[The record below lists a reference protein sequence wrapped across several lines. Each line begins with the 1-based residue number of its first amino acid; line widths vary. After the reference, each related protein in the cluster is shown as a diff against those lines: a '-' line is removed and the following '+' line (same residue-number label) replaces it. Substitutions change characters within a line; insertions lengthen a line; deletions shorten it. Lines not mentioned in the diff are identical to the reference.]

1 MLHPSTKRLI
11 DKLDEMT
18 RRQRVAWEENDN
30 GSVTHDTEGYRVTL
44 TAPPHTLLL
53 TDTLGR
59 EIETCT
65 PDDFSGET
73 DASGRPYM
81 DFVED
86 LYREAHRHARGAE
99 KAISALLSA
108 LDQAASEVP
117 DKVETAPETFEHVED
132 EGDDS
137 RPLEEHEMP
146 EYEGQ
151 ADMQA
156 AVAAMA
162 DEVNGPPETNVAAVD
177 APEPEPEPEP
187 QPAFESA
194 AAPVFTPMP
203 EPEAPLPEPDVQL
216 DPAAAAPEPEAP
228 ADPYAP
234 FEGSEESARVYA
246 TAAEFVAPA
255 APEPFAETSPA
266 EAEPEPFSSEETVWD
281 TIRNAGHT
289 APEAAPEPEPPELA
303 EPEAMAQP
311 AEDAWHTPEPEPQPP
326 EAPAEP
332 APRPAPVFGSGMF
345 SGSMGDLSR
354 YRSAPPAAPAEPEPQ
369 PVAEPAAL
377 APEPTPE
384 PPPLPDPEPAPEPPQ
399 HFSLSGIT
407 SGFGLS
413 STLQPAT
420 RTQPAEPVPPSTAPT
435 EPRKIIDG
443 TIDLPDALPEYAP
456 EPLPEPVQ
464 EMDLRMEEDEEF
476 GFTDADLMP
485 GIPAE
490 PLPAVFKSSASEPPH
505 VEKSATQE
513 TDSEDG
519 PPPKPAR
526 RFNPWN

>member
-99 KAISALLSA
+99 KAISALLNA

-117 DKVETAPETFEHVED
+117 DEVETAPETFEHVED

-137 RPLEEHEMP
+137 RPLEDHEMP

-162 DEVNGPPETNVAAVD
+162 DEVNGPPDTNFAAGDV
-177 APEPEPEPEP
+177 PEPEPEPEP

-194 AAPVFTPMP
+194 AAPTFTPT
-203 EPEAPLPEPDVQL
+203 
-216 DPAAAAPEPEAP
+216 PEPEAP

-234 FEGSEESARVYA
+234 FAGSEESARVYA

-266 EAEPEPFSSEETVWD
+266 EAEPEPFSSEATVWD
-281 TIRNAGHT
+281 TIRSAGHA
-289 APEAAPEPEPPELA
+289 APEAAPEPEPAELT
-303 EPEAMAQP
+303 EPEAVAQP
-311 AEDAWHTPEPEPQPP
+311 TEDAWHRPEPEPQPP

-345 SGSMGDLSR
+345 SGSMGDLGR

-369 PVAEPAAL
+369 PVADPATL

-399 HFSLSGIT
+399 RFSLSGIT
-407 SGFGLS
+407 SGFGLG
-413 STLQPAT
+413 STQQPAT
-420 RTQPAEPVPPSTAPT
+420 RTQPAEPVPPSTAPI
-435 EPRKIIDG
+435 EARKIIDG

-456 EPLPEPVQ
+456 EPLPEPTQ

-476 GFTDADLMP
+476 GFTEADLMP

-490 PLPAVFKSSASEPPH
+490 PLPAAIESSASEPPH

-513 TDSEDG
+513 TGSEDG

>member
-86 LYREAHRHARGAE
+86 MYREAHRHARGAE
-99 KAISALLSA
+99 KAISALLNA

-117 DKVETAPETFEHVED
+117 DEVETAPETFEHVED

-137 RPLEEHEMP
+137 RPLEDHEVP

-162 DEVNGPPETNVAAVD
+162 NEVNGPPETNFAAVNV
-177 APEPEPEPEP
+177 PEPEPEPEP
-187 QPAFESA
+187 QPA
-194 AAPVFTPMP
+194 PV
-203 EPEAPLPEPDVQL
+203 
-216 DPAAAAPEPEAP
+216 AAAPEPEAP

-234 FEGSEESARVYA
+234 FAGSEESARVYA

-255 APEPFAETSPA
+255 APEPFAETSPT
-266 EAEPEPFSSEETVWD
+266 EAEPEPFSSEATVWD
-281 TIRNAGHT
+281 TIRSAGHA
-289 APEAAPEPEPPELA
+289 APEAAPEPEPAELT
-303 EPEAMAQP
+303 EPEAVAQP
-311 AEDAWHTPEPEPQPP
+311 TEDSWHRPEPEPQPP

-332 APRPAPVFGSGMF
+332 APRPAPVFGSGLF
-345 SGSMGDLSR
+345 SGSMGDLGR

-369 PVAEPAAL
+369 PVADPAAL

-384 PPPLPDPEPAPEPPQ
+384 PPPLADPQPAPEPPQ
-399 HFSLSGIT
+399 RFSLSGIT
-407 SGFGLS
+407 SGFGLG
-413 STLQPAT
+413 STQQPAT
-420 RTQPAEPVPPSTAPT
+420 RTQPAEPVPPFTAPI
-435 EPRKIIDG
+435 EARKIIDG
-443 TIDLPDALPEYAP
+443 TIDLPDALPE
-456 EPLPEPVQ
+456 
-464 EMDLRMEEDEEF
+464 
-476 GFTDADLMP
+476 
-485 GIPAE
+485 
-490 PLPAVFKSSASEPPH
+490 
-505 VEKSATQE
+505 
-513 TDSEDG
+513 
-519 PPPKPAR
+519 
-526 RFNPWN
+526 